1 MENEK
6 WKIILN
12 FERKNTEKNY
22 NMNHEIHETHE
33 INIITF
39 RRIFSFKTSFS
50 AFRLPR
56 RPVGA

>member
-1 MENEK
+1 ME
-6 WKIILN
+6 IILN